1 MWPMP
6 LATET
11 TTRPTDADLAA
22 LARTLEDA
30 SATEIITA
38 AHTQHGDGLVLTTS
52 MTDTVLLDLALR
64 VAPDI
69 EVVFLD
75 TGFHFAETLATLRRA
90 VARHRL
96 RITVERPAADAA
108 DVWADGVEACCA
120 ARKVAP
126 LERALTGRT
135 AWLSGLR
142 RADGPSRA
150 TTAVV
155 ERDRR
160 GLVKYN
166 PLATWSDDD
175 VARYIGDH
183 DLLVNPLI
191 AQGYPSIGCW
201 PCTEP
206 PTDDDA
212 RSGRWQGTTKTE
224 CGLHR

>member
-1 MWPMP
+1 MP
-6 LATET
+6 LATGT
-11 TTRPTDADLAA
+11 PPRPTDADLAV
-22 LARTLEDA
+22 LARDLEGA
-30 SATEIITA
+30 SATEIIAA
-38 AHTQHGDGLVLTTS
+38 AHETHGDGLVLTTS

-64 VAPDI
+64 VTPDL

-126 LERALTGRT
+126 LERALEGRT

-150 TTAVV
+150 DTPVV

-166 PLATWSDDD
+166 PLVTWSDDD
-175 VARYIGDH
+175 VARHIAEH
-183 DLLVNPLI
+183 ELLVNPLI
-191 AQGYPSIGCW
+191 DQGYPSIGCW

-206 PTDDDA
+206 ATGDDD